1 MTFLFDPKEAEE
13 KKFICLPEGEYEIEI
28 NEVVQKVSKAGNDM
42 LELTITAYAEDG
54 SKVRLFDYI
63 VNGKGLWKL
72 KALCKATG
80 INFDGTL
87 EEQLLVGKRMM
98 AKIDLRKATE
108 QYPEKNQIAEYLY
121 STVAPKQEEPKP
133 AKVSNVLP
141 EDDIPF

>member
-1 MTFLFDPKEAEE
+1 MTFLFDPKNAEE
-13 KKFICLPEGEYEIEI
+13 KKFICLPKGEYEIEI

-63 VNGKGLWKL
+63 VNGSGIWKL
-72 KALCKATG
+72 KALCKAVG
-80 INFDGTL
+80 IEFDGTL

-108 QYPEKNQIAEYLY
+108 QYPEKNQVAEYLY
-121 STVAPKQEEPKP
+121 STVKKVEPKP
-133 AKVSNVLP
+133 ATVKPVVP
-141 EDDIPF
+141 DDDIPF

>member
-1 MTFLFDPKEAEE
+1 MTFLFDPKDAEE
-13 KKFICLPEGEYEIEI
+13 KKFICLPSGEYEIEI

-80 INFDGTL
+80 IDFDGTL
-87 EEQLLVGKRMM
+87 EEQLLVGKRMK

-121 STVAPKQEEPKP
+121 STVAPKQEEPKRVRMP
-133 AKVSNVLP
+133 SVPP